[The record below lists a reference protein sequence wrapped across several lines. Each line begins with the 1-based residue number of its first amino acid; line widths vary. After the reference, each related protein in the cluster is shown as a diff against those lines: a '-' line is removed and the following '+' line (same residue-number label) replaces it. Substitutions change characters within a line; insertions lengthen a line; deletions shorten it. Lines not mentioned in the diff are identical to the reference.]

1 MSLTPRGLLTALI
14 AVLRFALGLVVW
26 VASVTLLGLFAL
38 EFVHAP
44 RLETTALVRLAHRLA
59 DADIRMVSR
68 WFGLSWPSAGR
79 INYAPLGIAVAIWIA
94 KGILDSVLQRLDYIV
109 RRTFKASSRSGLSAP
124 RADGADGALSMRKL
138 DAESEH
144 HRGILLKRYREIEGA
159 LKSSSRKP
167 CTFLSIDIVGS
178 TKMKVG
184 ERPTAVAA
192 TFQAYEEMVR
202 NTFDSYSVWKQTW
215 TPDGVMACFLDRDLG
230 VSAGQRVLAELERFN
245 RDENQLRTPIEVRC
259 GLNDGDVV
267 IFEDSQLEK
276 IADHAIDVAGHMQK
290 HANIN
295 ALWLSTEVFE
305 RLENKGG
312 FVPVEAEVDGF
323 SVVEWTPMAEA
334 VGAPGE
340 SDRPG

>member
-1 MSLTPRGLLTALI
+1 MSLTPRGILIAVI
-14 AVLRFALGLVVW
+14 AVLRFALGLAVSA
-26 VASVTLLGLFAL
+26 ASIVLLVLFAL

-44 RLETTALVRLAHRLA
+44 RLETTALVKLGHRLA
-59 DADIRMVSR
+59 DGDIRIVSR
-68 WFGLSWPSAGR
+68 WFGLNWPSPGR
-79 INYAPLGIAVAIWIA
+79 INYAPLGIAIAFWIV
-94 KGILDSVLQRLDYIV
+94 KGIGDSILQRLDYIV
-109 RRTFKASSRSGLSAP
+109 RRTFKVSTRSGLSAP
-124 RADGADGALSMRKL
+124 RGDGADGGLSMRKL

-202 NTFDSYSVWKQTW
+202 NTFESYSVWKQTW

-230 VSAGQRVLAELERFN
+230 VAAGQRVLAALEPFN

-276 IADHAIDVAGHMQK
+276 VADHAIDVAGHMQK
-290 HANIN
+290 HADIN

-305 RLENKGG
+305 RLEKKSG
-312 FVPVEAEVDGF
+312 FKPIKAEVDGF
-323 SVVEWTPMAEA
+323 SVVEWKPSPGEAE
-334 VGAPGE
+334 APGE
-340 SDRPG
+340 SDRAG

>member
-1 MSLTPRGLLTALI
+1 MSFTPRGILLALI
-14 AVLRFALGLVVW
+14 AVLRFALGLAVW
-26 VASVTLLGLFAL
+26 VASVVLLGLFAL

-44 RLETTALVRLAHRLA
+44 RLEATALVKLAHRLA
-59 DADIRMVSR
+59 DGDIRIVSR
-68 WFGLSWPSAGR
+68 WFGLSWPSPTR
-79 INYAPLGIAVAIWIA
+79 INYAPLGIAIAIWIA
-94 KGILDSVLQRLDYIV
+94 KGILDSILQRLDYIV
-109 RRTFKASSRSGLSAP
+109 RRTFKASTRSGLGVP
-124 RADGADGALSMRKL
+124 RGEGADGALSLRRL

-144 HRGILLKRYREIEGA
+144 HRSILLKRYREIEGA

-184 ERPTAVAA
+184 ERATAVAA

-230 VSAGQRVLAELERFN
+230 VAAGQRVLAALAPFN

-259 GLNDGDVV
+259 GLNDGEVV

-276 IADHAIDVAGHMQK
+276 VADHAIDVAGHMQK
-290 HANIN
+290 HADIN

-305 RLENKGG
+305 RLENKSG
-312 FVPVEAEVDGF
+312 FNPVEAEVDGF
-323 SVVEWTPMAEA
+323 AVMEWKPTAEEA
-334 VGAPGE
+334 AAPGE
-340 SDRPG
+340 SDRAG

>member
-1 MSLTPRGLLTALI
+1 MSLTPRGILLAVI
-14 AVLRFALGLVVW
+14 AVLRFALGLLVW
-26 VASVTLLGLFAL
+26 VASVVLLGLFAL

-44 RLETTALVRLAHRLA
+44 HLATTALVKLAHRLA
-59 DADIRMVSR
+59 DADIRIVSR
-68 WFGLSWPSAGR
+68 WFGLSWPSGAR
-79 INYAPLGIAVAIWIA
+79 ISYVPLGMAVAIWIA

-109 RRTFKASSRSGLSAP
+109 RHTWKASTRSGLRAMH
-124 RADGADGALSMRKL
+124 ADGADGGISMRKL

-144 HRGILLKRYREIEGA
+144 HRSILLKRYREIEGA

-230 VSAGQRVLAELERFN
+230 VAAGQRVLSELEPFN
-245 RDENQLRTPIEVRC
+245 RNENQLRTPIEVRC
-259 GLNDGDVV
+259 GLNDGEVV

-276 IADHAIDVAGHMQK
+276 VADHAIDVAGHMQK
-290 HANIN
+290 HADIN
-295 ALWLSTEVFE
+295 ALWLSNEVFG
-305 RLENKGG
+305 RMENKSG

-323 SVVEWTPMAEA
+323 SVMEWKPSAGDQA
-334 VGAPGE
+334 PPGE
-340 SDRPG
+340 SDQAG